1 MTKFHTVFPINAI
14 INRAI
19 INAKIETTTSLYPAR
34 FSGPGSL
41 ETQSIPARHKSRNI
55 STYYAFLKA
64 VSLGLKAFKPSH
76 NELIPSQEPDVVSE
90 QTPSASLPLL
100 PTSNNRR

>member
-55 STYYAFLKA
+55 STYYAFFKD
-64 VSLGLKAFKPSH
+64 LKAFKPFH

-100 PTSNNRR
+100 PTSNNHQ